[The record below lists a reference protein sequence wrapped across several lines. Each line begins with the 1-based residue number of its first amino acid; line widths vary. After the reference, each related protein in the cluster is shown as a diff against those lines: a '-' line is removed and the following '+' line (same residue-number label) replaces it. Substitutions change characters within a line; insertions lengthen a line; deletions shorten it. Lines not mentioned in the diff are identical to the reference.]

1 MVPRGAPTPHLN
13 LVVYILFL
21 FVTAFKAMLPETHTL
36 NTAKT
41 VPLPVAVVLWTDVYV
56 YVCPLTGTGAFL
68 HLCLCE
74 SKLPAM
80 LRRSTSS
87 HPSCQG
93 DIFKWGLGLHK
104 MTPHAAV
111 MFLVIH

>member
-21 FVTAFKAMLPETHTL
+21 FVAAFKATLPETHTL

-56 YVCPLTGTGAFL
+56 YVCPLTGTPVPFYIFVSVNPSFL
-68 HLCLCE
+68 RCY
-74 SKLPAM
+74 A
-80 LRRSTSS
+80 
-87 HPSCQG
+87 
-93 DIFKWGLGLHK
+93 GLHR
-104 MTPHAAV
+104 
-111 MFLVIH
+111 VILPVKETFSNGASDFIR